1 MIDLGALKL
10 GIKVDSGEA
19 KEELGNVKS
28 SIKNT
33 ASEMKDKIVAGA
45 KAAATGFVALGAAA
59 VGVVE
64 STREYR
70 TEQAKLKTA
79 FQNANFSAKDARK
92 TYKDLNGI
100 LGDSGQATEAA
111 NHLAKLCNNSK
122 DLSKWTDIC
131 RGVYATFGDSLP
143 IEGLTE
149 AANETAK
156 VGQVTGPLAD
166 ALNWAGISE
175 DDFNAKL
182 EKCGSEQKRQQLIT
196 ETLTKTYQKA
206 SDQYKTNAKDVIAAN
221 EANQKM
227 EEVMASLGA
236 TLEPIVT
243 TVKILV
249 ADILKKLVNEV
260 NRNKDKI
267 QEFVTTI
274 MQLWKKD
281 LKPILNDAIAIIK
294 AIVKRA
300 RTNGTMLNTIV
311 KNIVRT
317 VKAAFKVVQDVFKV
331 FKDLFTGDTKALK
344 KDMGT
349 LLKDIIKLIKTVM
362 SNFFSVGKQLLGKLW
377 DGIKSVF
384 GTIKDGIVNFV
395 KEKIIQPIKDK
406 FSNLKTAGKE
416 LFTNVWEGIKGVWN
430 NIKSWVSEKVD
441 WLKDKLLFWKKGKKK
456 IDGSHR
462 TGADYIPYDGYIAEL
477 HKGEMVLTAAQAREY
492 KNQTTQQQQ
501 SAPASNITVNN
512 YSPKALNEA
521 ESARLFRQ
529 TQRKLVLGF

>member
-100 LGDSGQATEAA
+100 LGDSGQA
-111 NHLAKLCNNSK
+111 
-122 DLSKWTDIC
+122 
-131 RGVYATFGDSLP
+131 
-143 IEGLTE
+143 TE

-501 SAPASNITVNN
+501 SAPAANITVNN